1 MNFKFGLFVIIL
13 PREQNINIWQGSC
26 AVCKEI
32 SGQGAEKK
40 DKDRRE
46 GKGRRCCLEERIDSI
61 PCCANCFALGQF

>member
-32 SGQGAEKK
+32 SGQGTEKK

-46 GKGRRCCLEERIDSI
+46 GKGELIQFL
-61 PCCANCFALGQF
+61 AALIVLH